1 MVWLLED
8 DGEAV
13 VWLWGEGVAVTWL
26 GEGAARRGEEA
37 RSRGEWQGE
46 RRRRTRR
53 EARRKASKD
62 GEIKTA
68 RR

>member
-46 RRRRTRR
+46 EAAD
-53 EARRKASKD
+53 EAR
-62 GEIKTA
+62 GEAKGE
-68 RR
+68 